1 MNLTDEEQKIIQKAI
16 KTWGNQAQLLMVLEE
31 MSELQK
37 EILKNI
43 NRHQQNMEA
52 IVDET
57 ADVLIMIEQLQQ
69 IYQIKEAVRARIP
82 QKLKKIQNRLGE

>member
-1 MNLTDEEQKIIQKAI
+1 MNLTNEEQKIIQKAI

-43 NRHQQNMEA
+43 NRHQQNIEA

-69 IYQIKEAVRARIP
+69 IYQIKEAVQARIP